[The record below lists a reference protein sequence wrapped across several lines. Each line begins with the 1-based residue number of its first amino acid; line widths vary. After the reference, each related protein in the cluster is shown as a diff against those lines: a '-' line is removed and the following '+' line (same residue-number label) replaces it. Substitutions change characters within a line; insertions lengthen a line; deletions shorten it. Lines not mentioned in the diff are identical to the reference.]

1 MKITV
6 APKPPSW
13 LFPKLGD
20 IRLAREYQWAK
31 YAVIAQAV
39 IGTLGIALF
48 WRVLPP
54 KVPLWYSKPWGE
66 ERLASPFLLILPLV
80 TAVMIYFGNL
90 ILISKSATEHP
101 MFARILLLSSVVV
114 SMLAVMIVMRIVLLI
129 G

>member
-6 APKPPSW
+6 ARTPPSW

-20 IRLAREYQWAK
+20 IRLSREYSLAK
-31 YAVIAQAV
+31 YAVIVQAI
-39 IGTLGIALF
+39 IGTLSIALF
-48 WRVLPP
+48 WKVLPP

-66 ERLASPFLLILPLV
+66 ERLASPFFLILPLA
-80 TAVMIYFGNL
+80 TAALIYFGNL
-90 ILISKSATEHP
+90 ILISRSATEHP

-114 SMLAVMIVMRIVLLI
+114 SMLALMIVLRVVLLI